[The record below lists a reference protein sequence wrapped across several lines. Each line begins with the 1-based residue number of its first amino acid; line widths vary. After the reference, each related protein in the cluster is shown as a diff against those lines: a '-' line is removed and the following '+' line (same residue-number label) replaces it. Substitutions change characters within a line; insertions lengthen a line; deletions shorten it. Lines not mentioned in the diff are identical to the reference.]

1 MPQLDSPLL
10 LSPVYKPKIWGRSD
24 LAPLFSYPERT
35 RLPRSKAARARSS
48 RAAAAPVRAG
58 LPKGH
63 KGAPLIGP
71 LIGEVWI
78 TDDTSRFLNGPVAGT
93 TLGEASQQYGAELLG
108 RSWNHGRFPVLAK
121 YLFTTDWLSVQ
132 VHPDDDYAA
141 RHEPGN
147 LGKCEMWYI
156 VKAARGA
163 RFLLGAKPGV
173 TKERLRAAAEKGASR
188 ELLRQFRPKAGE
200 AIFVPPGTPHAL
212 GPGLVLFE
220 AEQNSD
226 LTYRLDDFGRV
237 GLDGKPRPLHLDQ
250 GYEVARIEQPAHRNL
265 PRVTVRE
272 SFGARRLVVA
282 CRHFA
287 VEELVLRQ
295 AASFAGSPERVE
307 GLSVFEGDG
316 RVETPAG
323 WLGYRAGDAWLIPP
337 ATRQYRL
344 VPGEPTRLF
353 RFYVPDIDRD
363 FRHVLAK
370 RRVSAAAIKKICF
383 D

>member
-10 LSPVYKPKIWGRSD
+10 LSSVYKPKFWGHSD

-78 TDDTSRFLNGPVAGT
+78 ADDTSRFLNGPVAGT
-93 TLGEASQQYGAELLG
+93 TLGEASRQYGAELLG

-173 TKERLRAAAEKGASR
+173 TKERLRAAAEKGASK

-200 AIFVPPGTPHAL
+200 AIYVPPGTLHAL

-237 GLDGKPRPLHLDQ
+237 GLDGNPRPLHLDQ
-250 GYEVARIEQPAHRNL
+250 GFEVARIEQPAQRNL
-265 PRVTVRE
+265 PRVTIRE
-272 SFGARRLVVA
+272 PFGARRFVVV

-287 VEELVLRQ
+287 VEELLLRR

-323 WLGYRAGDAWLIPP
+323 WLGYRTGDAWLIPP

-344 VPGEPTRLF
+344 VPEEPTRLF

-370 RRVSAAAIKKICF
+370 RRVPAATVKKVCF
-383 D
+383 E

>member
-24 LAPLFSYPERT
+24 LAPLFSYPERP
-35 RLPRSKAARARSS
+35 RLPRSKGSRGRSS
-48 RAAAAPVRAG
+48 RAAAGPVRAG
-58 LPKGH
+58 SPKGH
-63 KGAPLIGP
+63 EGAPPIGP

-78 TDDTSRFLNGPVAGT
+78 TDDSSRFLNGPVAGV
-93 TLGEASQQYGAELLG
+93 TLGEASRQYGAELLG
-108 RSWNHGRFPVLAK
+108 RSWNHCRFPVLAK

-141 RHEPGN
+141 RREPGSF
-147 LGKCEMWYI
+147 GKSEMWYI

-173 TKERLRAAAEKGASR
+173 TRERLRAAAEKGASK
-188 ELLRQFRPKAGE
+188 ELLRQFRPKARE
-200 AIFVPPGTPHAL
+200 AIFVPPGTLHAL
-212 GPGLVLFE
+212 GPGLALFE

-226 LTYRLDDFGRV
+226 VTYRLDDFGRV

-250 GYEVARIEQPAHRNL
+250 GFEVARVEQPAHRNL

-272 SFGARRLVVA
+272 PFGARRFVVA

-287 VEELVLRQ
+287 VEELLLRK

-307 GLSVFEGDG
+307 GLSVLEGDG

-323 WLGYRAGDAWLIPP
+323 WLGYRTGDAWLIPP

>member
-24 LAPLFSYPERT
+24 LAPLFSYPERP
-35 RLPRSKAARARSS
+35 RLPRSKGSRARSS

-63 KGAPLIGP
+63 EGTPPIGP
-71 LIGEVWI
+71 LIGEVWL
-78 TDDTSRFLNGPVAGT
+78 TDDASRFLNGPVAGV
-93 TLGEASQQYGAELLG
+93 TLGEASRQYGAELLG

-121 YLFTTDWLSVQ
+121 YLLTADWLSVQ

-141 RHEPGN
+141 RREPGN
-147 LGKCEMWYI
+147 VGKSEMWYI
-156 VKAARGA
+156 VKTARGA

-173 TKERLRAAAEKGASR
+173 TKERLRAAAEKGASK
-188 ELLRQFRPKAGE
+188 ELLRQFRPKAKE
-200 AIFVPPGTPHAL
+200 AIFVPPGTLHAL

-226 LTYRLDDFGRV
+226 VTYRLDDFGRV
-237 GLDGKPRPLHLDQ
+237 GLDGKPRPLQLDK
-250 GYEVARIEQPAHRNL
+250 GFEVARVEQLAHRNL

-272 SFGARRLVVA
+272 PFGARRLVVA

-287 VEELVLRQ
+287 VEELLLRR

-307 GLSVFEGDG
+307 GLSVLEGDG
-316 RVETPAG
+316 RVETSAG
-323 WLGYRAGDAWLIPP
+323 WLGYRTGDTWLIPP

-344 VPGEPTRLF
+344 VPREPTRVLK
-353 RFYVPDIDRD
+353 FYVPDIERD
-363 FRHVLAK
+363 FRYVLAK